1 MFLARQHGKRNHPKL
16 ISFGSVKDHATAAST
31 YIALPL
37 RHSIATSE
45 CSDYVVDQS
54 RRMRPRGKARQQ
66 IVLLQYTERQQQA
79 RNRALT
85 PNWSANVPIA
95 PLFADPTRE
104 RLISLTL

>member
-1 MFLARQHGKRNHPKL
+1 
-16 ISFGSVKDHATAAST
+16 
-31 YIALPL
+31 
-37 RHSIATSE
+37 
-45 CSDYVVDQS
+45 
-54 RRMRPRGKARQQ
+54 MRPRGKARQQ
-66 IVLLQYTERQQQA
+66 IVLLQYTERQQA